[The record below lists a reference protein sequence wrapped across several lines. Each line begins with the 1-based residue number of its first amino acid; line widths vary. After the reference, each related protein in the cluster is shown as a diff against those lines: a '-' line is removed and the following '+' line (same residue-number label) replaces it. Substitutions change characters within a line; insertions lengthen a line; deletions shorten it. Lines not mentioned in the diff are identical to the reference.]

1 MVSRAKA
8 EMILKWHRD
17 GYGVNEIARLLK
29 ISEEECRSIIL
40 HPELAEK
47 APKPKFDPEFIEP
60 MFE

>member
-1 MVSRAKA
+1 MVSKAKA
-8 EMILKWHRD
+8 EMILKWHKD
-17 GYGVNEIARLLK
+17 SYEVGEIARLLK

-47 APKPKFDPEFIEP
+47 APKPKFGPESIEP

>member
-1 MVSRAKA
+1 
-8 EMILKWHRD
+8 MILKWHRD
-17 GYGVNEIARLLK
+17 GYEVGEIARLLK

-47 APKPKFDPEFIEP
+47 APKPKYGPEFIEP

>member
-17 GYGVNEIARLLK
+17 GYEVGEISRLLK

-40 HPELAEK
+40 HPELAETV
-47 APKPKFDPEFIEP
+47 PKPKCGPEFIEP

>member
-1 MVSRAKA
+1 MVSKAKA

-17 GYGVNEIARLLK
+17 GYGVNEIARMLK

-40 HPELAEK
+40 HPELAET
-47 APKPKFDPEFIEP
+47 APKPKFGPEFIEP

>member
-40 HPELAEK
+40 HPELDEK
-47 APKPKFDPEFIEP
+47 APKPKFGPEFIEP